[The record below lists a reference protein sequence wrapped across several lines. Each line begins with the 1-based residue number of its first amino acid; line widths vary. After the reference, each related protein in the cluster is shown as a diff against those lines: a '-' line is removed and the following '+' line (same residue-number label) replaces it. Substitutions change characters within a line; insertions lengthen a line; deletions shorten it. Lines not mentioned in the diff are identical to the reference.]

1 MDSAQR
7 RRHTQVLYGNGKE
20 PTLEI
25 DEAEDGRE
33 VKKLK
38 STAARVPTKEPSV
51 PKKRFPIKI
60 RSEHPPTPAVVAV
73 RKLTC
78 RTGEPW
84 AKAKKMF
91 LQKGMTI
98 CNGSSYQQ
106 LHVAV
111 QQRKIE
117 PGNAHHLRHFSHNH
131 IVNLLDACLV
141 SEDLYLVYEYMDVSL
156 RSIASLTKKM
166 SYQDIATVCK
176 SVSLHHKFEESSLTF
191 EALYGVAVYSCPT

>member
-1 MDSAQR
+1 MDSTQR
-7 RRHTQVLYGNGKE
+7 RRHTQVLYGNGNE
-20 PTLEI
+20 RTLEI

-38 STAARVPTKEPSV
+38 IATTRVPTKEPSG
-51 PKKRFPIKI
+51 PKKRFPIKV
-60 RSEHPPTPAVVAV
+60 RSEHPPTPAVIAI

-78 RTGEPW
+78 RTAEPW
-84 AKAKKMF
+84 QKAKKMF

-111 QQRKIE
+111 QQRQIE
-117 PGNAHHLRHFSHNH
+117 SGDAQRLRHFSHNH

-166 SYQDIATVCK
+166 TYQDIATVCK
-176 SVSLHHKFEESSLTF
+176 SVSS
-191 EALYGVAVYSCPT
+191 Y